1 LAASARRDQANYV
14 AAAAAAY
21 NAVHPQAPNNTAT
34 GSTGGV
40 AIQLGYKPVIIG
52 GIATGK
58 YHTFVV
64 ATDPVTGEQIITRGG
79 PSTNGVD
86 NPFLTSGSSSAG
98 GSVLG
103 SSGYGGSGGF
113 GFGTIYGQGGPWTEN
128 PGNPDLPS
136 QTVMM
141 QYVGSVPMTLAQVSA
156 AMTQFQ
162 NVTNS
167 GSIPYFPLG
176 PNSNSYAFTFVQ
188 SLGFQRPQPVLPA
201 PGWSMG
207 SPSPK
212 LSYSPVRF

>member
-1 LAASARRDQANYV
+1 
-14 AAAAAAY
+14 
-21 NAVHPQAPNNTAT
+21 
-34 GSTGGV
+34 
-40 AIQLGYKPVIIG
+40 
-52 GIATGK
+52 
-58 YHTFVV
+58 
-64 ATDPVTGEQIITRGG
+64 
-79 PSTNGVD
+79 
-86 NPFLTSGSSSAG
+86 
-98 GSVLG
+98 
-103 SSGYGGSGGF
+103 
-113 GFGTIYGQGGPWTEN
+113 
-128 PGNPDLPS
+128 
-136 QTVMM
+136 MM